1 MFKDFKISV
10 LIKIVIVILSGLAAY
25 KTSDYLFNKL
35 VKQEELH
42 IKYIKKIVNALIIIY
57 TIGLSITQIPTTGNT
72 FSVLLASSG
81 LLVTILGFAAQESLG
96 NVINGLFISIFK
108 PFEIGDRIKLVNNQI
123 TGFVEDITLRHTV
136 IRTFT
141 NTRLIVPNSVMNKE
155 MIENSYYK
163 EARAAMFLDVWV
175 SYESDI
181 RKAMDIMANIIYHH
195 KLFLD
200 TRTNPNDPPVRILV
214 RELGE
219 SGVCLRATVWTETVD
234 ENFITC
240 SDLRLSIK
248 EAFDKNNIEIP
259 YNHIKV
265 VSDNKNII

>member
-1 MFKDFKISV
+1 MFKEFNLIV
-10 LIKIVIVILSGLAAY
+10 LIKIGIVALCGLGIY
-25 KTSDYLFNKL
+25 KLVDYLFYKFTY
-35 VKQEELH
+35 QEGLH
-42 IKYIKKIVNALIIIY
+42 TKYLKKIVKALIIIY
-57 TIGLSITQIPTTGNT
+57 TIGLAISQIPTTGSA

-96 NVINGLFISIFK
+96 DVINGLFMSLFK
-108 PFEIGDRIKLVNNQI
+108 PFEIGDRITLVNNKI
-123 TGFVEDITLRHTV
+123 SGFIEDITLRHTV

-141 NTRLIVPNSVMNKE
+141 NTRLIIPNSVMNKE

-163 EARAAMFLDVWV
+163 EARAAMFLDIWV

-181 RKAMDIMANIIYHH
+181 RKAMDIMANTIYHH
-195 KLFLD
+195 RLFLD

-219 SGVCLRATVWTETVD
+219 SGICLRATVWTSTVE
-234 ENFITC
+234 ENFIVC

-248 EAFDKNNIEIP
+248 EEFDKNNIEIP
-259 YNHIKV
+259 YNHIKI
-265 VSDNKNII
+265 VSEDKNL